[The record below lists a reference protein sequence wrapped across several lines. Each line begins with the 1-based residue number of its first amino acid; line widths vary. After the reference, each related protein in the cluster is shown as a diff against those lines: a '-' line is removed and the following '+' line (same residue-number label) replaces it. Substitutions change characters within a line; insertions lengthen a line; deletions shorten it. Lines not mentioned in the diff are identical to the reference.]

1 MQFYIPTKVF
11 IEENCVA
18 RHKEIFSQYGTRAFI
33 VTGKHSSKIN
43 GSLDDVT
50 SALSESGITYEI
62 FSEVE
67 ENPSVETVVKAAEL
81 GKAFRADFVIGI
93 GGGSPLDASKA
104 IALLI
109 NNPEETGETLTVL
122 KDIQALP
129 VISVPTTCGTGSE
142 VTGVS
147 VLTYHEKKTKGSIP
161 YRIYPEAALV
171 DGKYLFGAKK
181 SLIVGTSIDA
191 LAHCLESYL
200 SVKANTYNR
209 MFSSYGLKLW
219 GGIKALLA
227 SPDPLN
233 PQTAQQL
240 MLVSTVAGMAI
251 AHTGTSLPHA
261 MSYRVT
267 YKLGLPHG
275 KACGLFLTAY
285 MREYAKHN
293 PEIISQVLSLM
304 GFETLET
311 FDTCLRSLMDPVS
324 VSEEEMLSFAETF
337 MTHDKAK
344 LSSYPYEIDKAAV
357 TQIFRSSFTL
367 V

>member
-11 IEENCVA
+11 IEEDCVA
-18 RHKEIFSQYGTRAFI
+18 RHKNILSQYGKRALI
-33 VTGKHSSKIN
+33 VTGRHSSRVN

-50 SALSESGITYEI
+50 GALEEASIPYDI

-67 ENPSVETVVKAAEL
+67 ENPSVETIEKAADL
-81 GKAFRADFVIGI
+81 GKKFQADFVIGI

-104 IALLI
+104 IALMI
-109 NNPEETGETLTVL
+109 NNPELTGQDLRIK
-122 KDIQALP
+122 KDLQALP
-129 VISVPTTCGTGSE
+129 VIAVPTTCGTGSE

-147 VLTYHEKKTKGSIP
+147 VLTYHQEKTKGSIP

-171 DGKYLFGAKK
+171 DGKYLLAAKK
-181 SLIVGTSIDA
+181 SIIVSTSIDA
-191 LAHCLESYL
+191 LAHSLESFL
-200 SVKANTYNR
+200 HAKADSYNR

-219 GGIKALLA
+219 GQIKDLPA

-233 PQTAQQL
+233 PEAARQL
-240 MLVSTVAGMAI
+240 MMVSTVAGMAI

-275 KACGLFLTAY
+275 RACGLFLAAY
-285 MREYAKHN
+285 LREYAKN
-293 PEIISQVLSLM
+293 NADLVDQALSLL
-304 GFETLET
+304 GFNDLAS
-311 FDTCLRSLMDPVS
+311 FDSCLRALMGPVS
-324 VSEEEMLSFAETF
+324 ITEDDLISFTDTFLEKDSSKLGTYPFPIDRSAVEE
-337 MTHDKAK
+337 
-344 LSSYPYEIDKAAV
+344 
-357 TQIFRSSFTL
+357 IFRSSFTL

>member
-1 MQFYIPTKVF
+1 MQFYLPTKVYL
-11 IEENCVA
+11 EDDCVS
-18 RHKEIFSQYGTRAFI
+18 RHKDIFKTYGKRAFI
-33 VTGKHSSKIN
+33 VTGRHSSKVN
-43 GSLDDVT
+43 GSLHDVT
-50 SALSESGITYEI
+50 SALDEAGIAYDI

-81 GKAFRADFVIGI
+81 GKAFQADFVIGI

-104 IALLI
+104 IALLM
-109 NNPEETGETLTVL
+109 NNPEETGESLTVL
-122 KDIQALP
+122 KDITALP
-129 VISVPTTCGTGSE
+129 VICVPTTCGTGSE

-171 DGKYLFGAKK
+171 DGKYLLGAKK

-219 GGIKALLA
+219 GQIKEHLFSEATLDL
-227 SPDPLN
+227 
-233 PQTAQQL
+233 QTAQQL

-251 AHTGTSLPHA
+251 AHTGTSLPHG

-275 KACGLFLTAY
+275 KACGLFLAAY
-285 MREYAKHN
+285 MREYTKRD
-293 PEIISQVLSLM
+293 PETISQVLSFL
-304 GFETLET
+304 GFENLEA
-311 FDTCLRSLMDPVS
+311 FDACIRSLMGPVS
-324 VSEEEMLSFAETF
+324 VSEEDMLSFAETF
-337 MTHDKAK
+337 MTYDKGK

-357 TQIFRSSFTL
+357 EEIFRSSFTL
-367 V
+367 I

>member
-18 RHKEIFSQYGTRAFI
+18 RHKEIFSQYGTRALI

-50 SALSESGITYEI
+50 SVLKELSIPYDI

-67 ENPSVETVVKAAEL
+67 ENPSVETVEKAADQ
-81 GKAFRADFVIGI
+81 GKQFRADFVIGI

-109 NNPEETGETLTVL
+109 NNPEETGEDLRAK
-122 KDIQALP
+122 KDLQALP
-129 VISVPTTCGTGSE
+129 VIAVPTTCGTGSE

-147 VLTYHEKKTKGSIP
+147 VLTYHKEKTKGSIP
-161 YRIYPEAALV
+161 YRIYPAAALV
-171 DGKYLFGAKK
+171 DGKYLLSARKNI
-181 SLIVGTSIDA
+181 IVSTFIDA
-191 LAHCLESYL
+191 LSHCLESYL
-200 SVKANTYNR
+200 SVKANAYNR

-219 GGIKALLA
+219 GESKELVTSLD
-227 SPDPLN
+227 SLDL
-233 PQTAQQL
+233 QTAQQL

-251 AHTGTSLPHA
+251 AHTGTSLPHG

-275 KACGLFLTAY
+275 RACGLFLAAY
-285 MREYAKHN
+285 MREYAKRD
-293 PEIISQVLSLM
+293 PETINQVLSLM
-304 GFETLET
+304 GFESLET
-311 FDTCLRSLMDPVS
+311 FDACIRSLMGPVS
-324 VSEEEMLSFAETF
+324 VSEEDMLSFADTF
-337 MTHDKAK
+337 MTYDKGK
-344 LSSYPYEIDKAAV
+344 LSSYPYEIDQAAV
-357 TQIFRSSFTL
+357 EEIFRTSFTL
-367 V
+367 I